1 MAKNTSITLGDHF
14 DEFISDRIKNGR
26 YGSAS
31 EVVRAGL
38 RLLETTET
46 KLEMLRAMLAEG
58 ENSGFAD
65 YSYDNLIKELDNESH

>member
-1 MAKNTSITLGDHF
+1 MAKNTSITLEDHF
-14 DEFISDRIKNGR
+14 DEFISDRIKNRR
-26 YGSAS
+26 YGSTS